1 MSAVR
6 PRRQVRLVPRSGH
19 RWSVGR
25 ALNHYPNVAC
35 QAEGQSRQWLRV
47 SDACPARRPGLADG
61 QASGSLPGRKPRS
74 AGSRSGVWAQL
85 WRLRRRA
92 GRPRCADEAGVDGC
106 GVQDVP
112 GAQHRAFRAHSAGG
126 DCSLAG
132 AVGRST
138 RKRSCDGRRR
148 FAGERGRL
156 GDWRCLAHEVSIR
169 MGVGITVRG
178 AWPRRKVSM
187 MRIRPPQQGQGGSS
201 GSSGSTAAA
210 AVGLAVAGGSGS

>member
-1 MSAVR
+1 MPMVEPSRIRLAPSQEMSRLRQSEVDRVGKQESRFSSTHPGRSARLPGARSRLLNVIFSAVSS
-6 PRRQVRLVPRSGH
+6 RRL
-19 RWSVGR
+19 
-25 ALNHYPNVAC
+25 
-35 QAEGQSRQWLRV
+35 WLRV

-92 GRPRCADEAGVDGC
+92 GRTRCADEAGVDSR

-112 GAQHRAFRAHSAGG
+112 GAQHHTFRAHSAGG

-148 FAGERGRL
+148 FAGERG
-156 GDWRCLAHEVSIR
+156 GAGGWRWLAHEVSIR
-169 MGVGITVRG
+169 TGVGLTVRG
-178 AWPRRKVSM
+178 A
-187 MRIRPPQQGQGGSS
+187 
-201 GSSGSTAAA
+201 
-210 AVGLAVAGGSGS
+210 